1 MKDIPYAMVPTV
13 VGLVDGSAALIASGC
28 AVRFELPGIAQN
40 VTLYT
45 MSVWPTLAVY
55 KLTVTLR

>member
-1 MKDIPYAMVPTV
+1 MVPTV